1 MAGANLPERIREA
14 VSEQRTQRFLSSRL
28 RRLLSVIMVWHMH
41 MYARRAQSKTLNL
54 GGNTDWIRPKP
65 DFFGLGIFILK
76 GVI

>member
-1 MAGANLPERIREA
+1 
-14 VSEQRTQRFLSSRL
+14 
-28 RRLLSVIMVWHMH
+28 